1 MTWLIAVVPLLLL
14 VLGFP
19 IYVVL
24 LASTSVIALI
34 TMDIPL
40 TLVPQVMFGSLD
52 KFTLLA
58 VPFFIFAGEIMSE
71 GGISR
76 RIVQWLLSMVGRL
89 RGGLAFATIGAS
101 EFFGAVSGSSPATV
115 AAIGKLMYPALR
127 RGGYSDH
134 FSLGLIT
141 SSGAI
146 ASVMPPSI
154 VMILYGAASE
164 QSVAALFAGGVV
176 PALLIGAIT
185 VGYIAWTARGK
196 TTADAD
202 TLALPRP
209 WQATRDAIW
218 ALGTPVLILGGI
230 YLGIFSPTEAAG
242 VAGIYG
248 IFVTMAIYREVDLA
262 GLWRITLNSA
272 LLTSQILIIVAASGV
287 FSWLLTVSG
296 IPQTLVQILGGSTQ
310 TTWMMLLLANVFLLI
325 VGCFVDP
332 VSAIIILTPLLV
344 PLMQS
349 LGVDLV
355 HFGIVLTV
363 NLSIGMFT
371 PPFGLN
377 IFVSQALFK
386 APLPTIYRGLV
397 PFIVLQ
403 LVALVIVTYVPSVSL
418 ALADLVRKQ

>member
-1 MTWLIAVVPLLLL
+1 MTWLIALLPLLLL
-14 VLGFP
+14 ALGFP

-24 LASTSVIALI
+24 LASTSTIAMI
-34 TMDIPL
+34 YMDIPL

-76 RIVQWLLSMVGRL
+76 RIVEWLLSMVGRL
-89 RGGLAFATIGAS
+89 RGGLAYATIGAS

-115 AAIGKLMYPALR
+115 AAIGKLMYPALL
-127 RGGYSDH
+127 RGGYSDR

-141 SSGAI
+141 SSGAV

-176 PALLIGAIT
+176 PALLIGALT
-185 VGYIAWTARGK
+185 VSYIGWASRRQTPSDEHR
-196 TTADAD
+196 
-202 TLALPRP
+202 LALPLV
-209 WQATRDAIW
+209 WQATRDAVW
-218 ALGTPVLILGGI
+218 ALGTPIVILGGI

-242 VAGIYG
+242 VASVYG
-248 IFVTMAIYREVDLA
+248 IFVTMAIYREVDIA

-296 IPQTLVQILGGSTQ
+296 IPQALVQILGGSAQ
-310 TTWMMLLLANVFLLI
+310 TTWTMLLLVNVFLLI

-355 HFGIVLTV
+355 HFGIFLTV

-403 LVALVIVTYVPSVSL
+403 LIALAVVTYVPQVSL
-418 ALADLVRKQ
+418 TLADLVRK

>member
-1 MTWLIAVVPLLLL
+1 MNWLMALAPLLLL
-14 VLGFP
+14 ALGFP

-24 LASTSVIALI
+24 LASTSAIALI
-34 TMDIPL
+34 YMDIPL

-76 RIVQWLLSMVGRL
+76 RIVQWLLSMLGGL
-89 RGGLAFATIGAS
+89 RGGLAFATVGAC

-115 AAIGKLMYPALR
+115 AAIGKLMYPALL
-127 RGGYSDH
+127 RGGYQDK
-134 FSLGLIT
+134 FAVGLIT

-146 ASVMPPSI
+146 ASIMPPSI
-154 VMILYGAASE
+154 VMILYGAAAE

-176 PALLIGAIT
+176 PALLIGSLTA
-185 VGYIAWTARGK
+185 GYIAWTVRRQ
-196 TTADAD
+196 TVTDEHRMS
-202 TLALPRP
+202 LPPIGR
-209 WQATRDAIW
+209 ATREAAW

-242 VAGIYG
+242 VAGVYG

-262 GLWRITLNSA
+262 RLWRITLNAA

-296 IPQTLVQILGGSTQ
+296 IPQALVQTLGGSAQSPWT
-310 TTWMMLLLANVFLLI
+310 MLLIANVFLLI

-332 VSAIIILTPLLV
+332 VSAIVILTPLLV

-349 LGVDLV
+349 LGIDLV

-397 PFIVLQ
+397 PFILVQ
-403 LVALVIVTYVPSVSL
+403 LLALVLVTYVPSISL
-418 ALADLVRKQ
+418 GLADLVRK

>member
-1 MTWLIAVVPLLLL
+1 MTWLIALLPLLLL
-14 VLGFP
+14 ALGFP

-24 LASTSVIALI
+24 LASTSTIAMI
-34 TMDIPL
+34 YMDIPL

-76 RIVQWLLSMVGRL
+76 RIVEWLLSMVGRL
-89 RGGLAFATIGAS
+89 RGGLAYATIGAS

-115 AAIGKLMYPALR
+115 AAIGKLMYPALL
-127 RGGYSDH
+127 RGGYSDR

-141 SSGAI
+141 SSGAV

-176 PALLIGAIT
+176 PALLIGALT
-185 VGYIAWTARGK
+185 ASYIWWASRRQTISDEHRP
-196 TTADAD
+196 
-202 TLALPRP
+202 ALPSV
-209 WQATRDAIW
+209 WQATRDAVW
-218 ALGTPVLILGGI
+218 ALGTPIVILGGI

-242 VAGIYG
+242 VASVYG
-248 IFVTMAIYREVDLA
+248 IFVTMAIYREVDMA

-296 IPQTLVQILGGSTQ
+296 IPQALVQILGGSAQ
-310 TTWMMLLLANVFLLI
+310 TTWTMLLLVNVFLLI

-403 LVALVIVTYVPSVSL
+403 LIALAVVTYVPEVSL
-418 ALADLVRKQ
+418 TLADLVRK

>member
-1 MTWLIAVVPLLLL
+1 MTWLIALIPLLLL
-14 VLGFP
+14 ALGFP

-24 LASTSVIALI
+24 LASTSTIALI
-34 TMDIPL
+34 YMDIPL

-76 RIVQWLLSMVGRL
+76 RIVQWLLSMVGAL
-89 RGGLAFATIGAS
+89 RGGLAYATIGAS

-127 RGGYSDH
+127 SGGYSDR

-141 SSGAI
+141 SSGAV

-176 PALLIGAIT
+176 PALLIGALT
-185 VGYIAWTARGK
+185 AGYIWWNSRRQTITDEHR
-196 TTADAD
+196 
-202 TLALPRP
+202 LALPP
-209 WQATRDAIW
+209 VGQATRDAVW
-218 ALGTPVLILGGI
+218 ALGTPVVILGGI

-242 VAGIYG
+242 VASVYG

-262 GLWRITLNSA
+262 GLWRITLSSA

-296 IPQTLVQILGGSTQ
+296 IPQALVQILGGSAQ
-310 TTWMMLLLANVFLLI
+310 ATWTILLLTNVFLLI

-355 HFGIVLTV
+355 HFGILLTV

-403 LVALVIVTYVPSVSL
+403 LIALAIVTYVPEVSL
-418 ALADLVRKQ
+418 TLADLVRK

>member
-1 MTWLIAVVPLLLL
+1 MTWLIALIPLLLL
-14 VLGFP
+14 ALGFP

-24 LASTSVIALI
+24 LASTSTIALI
-34 TMDIPL
+34 YMDIPL

-76 RIVQWLLSMVGRL
+76 RIVQWLLSMVGAL
-89 RGGLAFATIGAS
+89 RGGLAYATIGAS

-127 RGGYSDH
+127 RGGYSDR

-141 SSGAI
+141 SSGAV

-176 PALLIGAIT
+176 PALLIGALTTGYVWWNSRRQTIT
-185 VGYIAWTARGK
+185 DEHR
-196 TTADAD
+196 
-202 TLALPRP
+202 LALPP
-209 WQATRDAIW
+209 VGQATRDAVW
-218 ALGTPVLILGGI
+218 ALGTPVVILGGI

-242 VAGIYG
+242 VASVYG

-262 GLWRITLNSA
+262 GLWRITLSSA

-296 IPQTLVQILGGSTQ
+296 IPQALVQILGGSTQ
-310 TTWMMLLLANVFLLI
+310 ATWTILLLTNVFLLI

-355 HFGIVLTV
+355 HFGILLTV

-403 LVALVIVTYVPSVSL
+403 LIALGIVTYVPEVSL
-418 ALADLVRKQ
+418 TLADLVRK

>member
-1 MTWLIAVVPLLLL
+1 MTWLIALLPLLLL
-14 VLGFP
+14 ALGFP

-24 LASTSVIALI
+24 LASTSTIAMI
-34 TMDIPL
+34 YMDIPL

-76 RIVQWLLSMVGRL
+76 RIVEWLLSMVGRL
-89 RGGLAFATIGAS
+89 RGGLAYATIGAS

-115 AAIGKLMYPALR
+115 AAIGKLMYPALL
-127 RGGYSDH
+127 RGGYSDR

-141 SSGAI
+141 SSGAV

-176 PALLIGAIT
+176 PALLIGALT
-185 VGYIAWTARGK
+185 ASYIWWASRRQTISDEHRP
-196 TTADAD
+196 
-202 TLALPRP
+202 ALPSV
-209 WQATRDAIW
+209 WQATRDAVW
-218 ALGTPVLILGGI
+218 ALGTPIVILGGI

-242 VAGIYG
+242 VASVYG
-248 IFVTMAIYREVDLA
+248 IFVTMAIYREVDMA

-296 IPQTLVQILGGSTQ
+296 IPQALVQILGGSAQ
-310 TTWMMLLLANVFLLI
+310 TTWTMLLLVNVFLLI

-355 HFGIVLTV
+355 HFGIFLTV

-403 LVALVIVTYVPSVSL
+403 LIALAVVTYVPEVSL
-418 ALADLVRKQ
+418 TLADLVRK

>member
-1 MTWLIAVVPLLLL
+1 MTWLIAIAPLLLL
-14 VLGFP
+14 ALGFP

-24 LASTSVIALI
+24 LASTSTVALI
-34 TMDIPL
+34 YMDIPL

-76 RIVQWLLSMVGRL
+76 RIVQWLLSMLGAL
-89 RGGLAFATIGAS
+89 RGGLAFATVGAC

-115 AAIGKLMYPALR
+115 AAIGKLMYPALL
-127 RGGYSDH
+127 RGGYTDR

-154 VMILYGAASE
+154 VMILYGAAAE
-164 QSVAALFAGGVV
+164 QSVAALFAGGLV
-176 PALLIGAIT
+176 PALLIGLLTAS
-185 VGYIAWTARGK
+185 YIWWTARRQAI
-196 TTADAD
+196 TDEHRQ
-202 TLALPRP
+202 ALPP
-209 WQATRDAIW
+209 VGKATREAVW
-218 ALGTPVLILGGI
+218 ALGTPVVILGGI

-242 VAGIYG
+242 VAGVYG

-262 GLWRITLNSA
+262 GLWRITLNST

-296 IPQTLVQILGGSTQ
+296 IPQALVQALGGSAQAPWT
-310 TTWMMLLLANVFLLI
+310 MLLLANVFLLI

-344 PLMQS
+344 PLMHS

-397 PFIVLQ
+397 PFILVQ
-403 LVALVIVTYVPSVSL
+403 IVALAIVTYIPAVSL
-418 ALADLVRKQ
+418 TLADLVRK

>member
-1 MTWLIAVVPLLLL
+1 MTWLIALLPLLLL
-14 VLGFP
+14 ALGFP

-24 LASTSVIALI
+24 LASTSTIAMI
-34 TMDIPL
+34 YMDIPL

-76 RIVQWLLSMVGRL
+76 RIVEWLLSMVGRL
-89 RGGLAFATIGAS
+89 RGGLAYATIGAS

-115 AAIGKLMYPALR
+115 AAIGKLMYPALL
-127 RGGYSDH
+127 RGGYSDR

-141 SSGAI
+141 SSGAV

-176 PALLIGAIT
+176 PALLIGALT
-185 VGYIAWTARGK
+185 ASYIWWASRRQTISDEHRP
-196 TTADAD
+196 
-202 TLALPRP
+202 ALPSV
-209 WQATRDAIW
+209 WQATRDAVW
-218 ALGTPVLILGGI
+218 ALGTPIVILGGI

-242 VAGIYG
+242 VASVYG
-248 IFVTMAIYREVDLA
+248 IFVTMAIYREVDMA

-296 IPQTLVQILGGSTQ
+296 IPQTLVQVLGGAAQ
-310 TTWMMLLLANVFLLI
+310 ATWTMLLLTNIFLLI

-403 LVALVIVTYVPSVSL
+403 LIALAVVTYVPEVSL
-418 ALADLVRKQ
+418 TLADLVRK